1 MSISEARQFAVRYH
15 NIFFFVGGFIFDALT
30 LRRIDSILD
39 LVLQFGYLLVIVLIV
54 FYGTKEKYEL
64 WKPSERI
71 SKLWRFHV
79 EALHFIYGSLLS
91 AYVIFYLKSSTFSR
105 TAFFLALV
113 IVLMFA
119 NEMPQLRKAG
129 SKMRIGLFAL
139 CVVSYLNYL
148 LPVIIGRMGGWV
160 FGLAV
165 ALSIWATYA
174 LVKRLAA
181 MEPEPKRA
189 YWTLS
194 WSPVVVLSLVVI
206 FYVNKWIPPVPLSMQ
221 YAGIYHDIQR
231 SGDGYLLRY
240 PSWPWYQFWR
250 SESRPFLARSGDT
263 IYCFVRVFG
272 PRRFRDQV
280 YLHWQYSPEGSKK
293 FHTSDRIPLAIY
305 GGRGEGFR
313 GYAVKTNYSS
323 GRWRVD
329 VETSD
334 GRPLG
339 NVVFEVR
346 EDTRQEEREWSARK
360 M

>member
-1 MSISEARQFAVRYH
+1 MSISEAKDFAKRYH
-15 NIFFFVGGFIFDALT
+15 NIFFFVGGFVFDALT

-39 LVLQFGYLLVIVLIV
+39 LVLQCGYLLLIV
-54 FYGTKEKYEL
+54 SIVYYEAKEDRGH
-64 WKPSERI
+64 WQPSGWWA
-71 SKLWRFHV
+71 KVWQFNV

-113 IVLMFA
+113 VVLMFA

-165 ALSIWATYA
+165 ALSIWAVYA
-174 LVKRLAA
+174 FVKRLVAL
-181 MEPEPKRA
+181 ELEPKRA
-189 YWTLS
+189 YFSLS
-194 WSPVVVLSLVVI
+194 WAPAIVLSLIVV
-206 FYVNKWIPPVPLSMQ
+206 FYVNKWIPPVPLSLQ
-221 YAGIYHDIQR
+221 YAGVYHNIQK
-231 SGDGYLLRY
+231 SGDGYLLSY
-240 PSWPWYQFWR
+240 PDWPWYQFWR
-250 SESRPFLARSGDT
+250 KDSRPFLARPGDT
-263 IYCFVRVFG
+263 IHCFVRVFG
-272 PRRFRDQV
+272 PRRFKDQV
-280 YLHWQYSPEGSKK
+280 FLHWQYSPPGAKG
-293 FHTSDRIPLAIY
+293 FHTSDRIPLSIY

-313 GYAVKTNYSS
+313 GYATKTNYAP
-323 GRWRVD
+323 GRWKVD

-339 NVVFEVR
+339 NVVFEL
-346 EDTRQEEREWSARK
+346 RQDDDMDERMWAARK